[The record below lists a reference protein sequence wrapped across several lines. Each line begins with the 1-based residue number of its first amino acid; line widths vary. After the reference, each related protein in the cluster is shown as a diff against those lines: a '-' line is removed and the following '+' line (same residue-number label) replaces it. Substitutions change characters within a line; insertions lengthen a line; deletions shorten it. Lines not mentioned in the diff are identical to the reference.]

1 MLTVCILL
9 NRLKFRHDVLKM
21 PRKILQRNCLNV
33 FETGEVKEANSNL
46 IFSSTFEGVLLSS
59 IVSVQEV
66 CTLMKLLRG
75 RDYPLNPKEP
85 YYLQGKLHSIVFRPI
100 ISLKLL
106 ILYRKTISVISSNN
120 VCYLQNSSENIVGII
135 NLFSQNTLIFC
146 WYQIGWLRNRKM
158 PN

>member
-46 IFSSTFEGVLLSS
+46 IFSSTFEGVPFVIYSKRTRGLY
-59 IVSVQEV
+59 
-66 CTLMKLLRG
+66 TDKLLRG

-85 YYLQGKLHSIVFRPI
+85 YYLQGKLHIIVFRPI

-106 ILYRKTISVISSNN
+106 ILYRKTSVISSNN

>member
-85 YYLQGKLHSIVFRPI
+85 YYL
-100 ISLKLL
+100 
-106 ILYRKTISVISSNN
+106 
-120 VCYLQNSSENIVGII
+120 
-135 NLFSQNTLIFC
+135 
-146 WYQIGWLRNRKM
+146 
-158 PN
+158 